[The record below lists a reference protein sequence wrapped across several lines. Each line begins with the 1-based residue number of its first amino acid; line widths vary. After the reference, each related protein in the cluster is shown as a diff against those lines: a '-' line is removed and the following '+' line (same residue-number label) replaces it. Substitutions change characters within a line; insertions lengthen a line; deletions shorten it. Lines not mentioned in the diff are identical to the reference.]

1 MERPLLAKS
10 CRYDIWERPR
20 YTNSS
25 GQHNY
30 MRRVIMQQVEKLKF
44 LTVALY
50 AFGTIFIIGVPAMMM
65 WIWPSGRGWTPA
77 QPSVAN

>member
-1 MERPLLAKS
+1 
-10 CRYDIWERPR
+10 
-20 YTNSS
+20 
-25 GQHNY
+25 
-30 MRRVIMQQVEKLKF
+30 MQQVEKLKF
-44 LTVALY
+44 LTIALY